1 MHVATATTPR
11 AISPGQSPRRHLNGV
26 LDSPASNGNNKTTKN
41 MAQQKG
47 HTGNPNGRPKGKP
60 NKITKDTRAW
70 LSAVIDKNR
79 RQMER
84 DLKALEPK
92 ERLQILERLMQYV
105 IPKQQATT
113 ATIDLNRISDE
124 QLDTVINELAKT
136 IEDETE

>member
-1 MHVATATTPR
+1 ME
-11 AISPGQSPRRHLNGV
+11 
-26 LDSPASNGNNKTTKN
+26 
-41 MAQQKG
+41 KG
-47 HTGNPNGRPKGKP
+47 HTNNPNGRPKGRP
-60 NKITKDTRAW
+60 NKITQDTRAW

-113 ATIDLNRISDE
+113 ATVDLERLTDE
-124 QLDTVINELAKT
+124 QVNQVINTIINTTEL
-136 IEDETE
+136 

>member
-1 MHVATATTPR
+1 ME
-11 AISPGQSPRRHLNGV
+11 
-26 LDSPASNGNNKTTKN
+26 
-41 MAQQKG
+41 KG
-47 HTGNPNGRPKGKP
+47 HTNNPNGRPKGRP
-60 NKITKDTRAW
+60 NKITQDTRAW

-113 ATIDLNRISDE
+113 ATVDLERLTDE
-124 QLDTVINELAKT
+124 QVNQVINTIINTAEL
-136 IEDETE
+136 